1 MEKKRPKEQPWVLM
15 AWISFLVLIVTAP
28 MILHEESIVY
38 RGAMFGAVLII
49 LAWSALLLHSSLKE
63 ARKDQ
68 QTDEESD
75 VAPVGTGGPVHY
87 TPLAAGTLVGACA
100 LALGIIA
107 LVPDLGPMLWAVVG
121 AIGAAVV
128 LLSLIYRHAGRKK
141 NPPTNHDP
149 AAQQVRSAEL
159 AEHEEK

>member
-38 RGAMFGAVLII
+38 RAAMFGAVVVI

-63 ARKDQ
+63 ARRDRQ
-68 QTDEESD
+68 VDEESD
-75 VAPVGTGGPVHY
+75 VAPVGGGAVQY

-121 AIGAAVV
+121 AIGAGVV
-128 LLSLIYRHAGRKK
+128 LLSLVYRHVARKR
-141 NPPTNHDP
+141 NPATDHDP
-149 AAQQVRSAEL
+149 AAEQVRSAEVP
-159 AEHEEK
+159 EHEE